1 MTDGVKINRGLKGIY
16 FERSG
21 VSHIDGAKGELSYRG
36 YSIHDLATQSSFEE
50 VCYLLINGE
59 LPTAAELAGFDA
71 RLKAARRKALDA
83 VDHGYFR
90 HRLGWSAGGFATAA
104 VAVLAVVL
112 WTGNGGGPVP
122 SLSADDW
129 ELLAEGDLQL
139 IEDLEFYDWLPEEE
153 TAG

>member
-1 MTDGVKINRGLKGIY
+1 MKREDT
-16 FERSG
+16 ERQLTG
-21 VSHIDGAKGELSYRG
+21 RLREQLRAGEEDIDEL
-36 YSIHDLATQSSFEE
+36 
-50 VCYLLINGE
+50 
-59 LPTAAELAGFDA
+59 TAA
-71 RLKAARRKALDA
+71 RLQAARRQALDA
-83 VDHGYFR
+83 VGRNHLR

-112 WTGNGGGPVP
+112 WSGGWEVPVP
-122 SLSADDW
+122 ALSADDW